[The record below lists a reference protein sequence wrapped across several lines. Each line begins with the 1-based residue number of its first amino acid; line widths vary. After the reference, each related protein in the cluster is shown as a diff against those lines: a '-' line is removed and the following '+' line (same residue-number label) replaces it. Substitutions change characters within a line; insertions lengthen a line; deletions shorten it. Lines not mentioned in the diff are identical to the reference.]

1 MTRLEGTQAQYIIG
15 QDEQGLRLDVF
26 LSRRDPTLS
35 RSQARRLIDD
45 GDALVDGKAVRASH
59 RLRPGEKVSLRKPPP
74 VPSEIVPEEIPL
86 DILYEDGAILVV
98 DKPAGMVVHPAAGN
112 YRGTLV
118 NALQFHCR
126 SLSGIGGVMRPGIV
140 HRLDKGTSGLM
151 VIAKSDEAHRHLSE
165 QFKMRLVSKH
175 YTALVHGN
183 LREEEGIADAP
194 VGRHPVERKK
204 MSTASRRGKSALTR
218 WKVLERFGAFT
229 LLEAKIETGRTH
241 QIRVHLSAMGH
252 PVVGD
257 SVYGASKRAVEAPAL
272 RTALKKISRQAL
284 HAGRLSFA
292 HPVTGQEMTFESP
305 LPADIAEVCGILRK
319 KVTGD
324 GRSGQ
329 WPVDSGQ

>member
-1 MTRLEGTQAQYIIG
+1 MTKEDGSQAQYMVG
-15 QDEQGLRLDVF
+15 QDEQGLRLDVY

-86 DILYEDGAILVV
+86 DIRYEDDAILVV

-112 YRGTLV
+112 FRGTLV

-126 SLSGIGGVMRPGIV
+126 HLSGIGGVMRPGIV

-165 QFKMRLVSKH
+165 QFKRRLVSKH

-183 LREEEGIADAP
+183 VRQDEGLVDAP

-204 MSTASRRGKSALTR
+204 MSTSSRRGKAALTR

-241 QIRVHLSAMGH
+241 QIRVHLGALGH

-257 SVYGASKRAVEAPAL
+257 SVYGGSKRIVESPAL
-272 RTALKKISRQAL
+272 RAVLKKLSRQAL

-292 HPVTGQEMTFESP
+292 HPVTGEEMTFESP
-305 LPADIAEVCGILRK
+305 LPEDIAEVCEVLRHQ
-319 KVTGD
+319 VTGN
-324 GRSGQ
+324 R
-329 WPVDSGQ
+329 

>member
-1 MTRLEGTQAQYIIG
+1 MTKEEGSQEQYIVG
-15 QDEQGLRLDVF
+15 QDEQGLRLDVY

-35 RSQARRLIDD
+35 RSQARRFIDD

-59 RLRPGEKVSLRKPPP
+59 RLRPGEKVTLRKPPP

-86 DILYEDGAILVV
+86 NIRYEDDAILVV

-112 YRGTLV
+112 FRGTLV

-165 QFKMRLVSKH
+165 QFKRRLVSKH

-183 LREEEGIADAP
+183 VRQDEGIVDAP

-204 MSTASRRGKSALTR
+204 MSTASRRGKAALTR
-218 WKVLERFGAFT
+218 WRVLERFGAFT

-241 QIRVHLSAMGH
+241 QIRVHLSALGH

-257 SVYGASKRAVEAPAL
+257 GVYGGSKRIVESTAL
-272 RTALKKISRQAL
+272 RATLKKLSRQAL
-284 HAGRLSFA
+284 HAGRLSFV
-292 HPVTGQEMTFESP
+292 HPITGKEMTFESP
-305 LPADIAEVCGILRK
+305 LPEDMAEVTRFLRE
-319 KVTGD
+319 KVA
-324 GRSGQ
+324 GRR
-329 WPVDSGQ
+329 